1 MSKIQSVRGTHD
13 LVGSDYLL
21 YNHIRKVIFEL
32 ADNYDYNE
40 IETPIF
46 ENSELFKKPLGE
58 FSDVVL
64 KEMYSFNDR
73 NQTSLTLRPEYT
85 IPMIRASITNNLLNY
100 LPVKLFGIGSMFRR
114 ERPQKGRYRQFNQIN
129 FEILGSSETF
139 ADVELIILANDF
151 LKNLKIN
158 NKVILQINSLGDL
171 NTIYK
176 YKNILSD
183 YYNKYKN
190 DLSEESKIK
199 IKSNPLRILDS
210 KNPEDLKINSTAPKI
225 DEQYSNTAK
234 KIFEEVQVLIDSVG
248 ISFTINSNLVRG
260 LDYYCHTVFEFKT
273 NELGSQDTLIGGGR
287 YDGLVK
293 TIGGPDISGVGWASG
308 IERIMMM
315 LDKIDK
321 KAPLVQMIT
330 IDEQARKYAL
340 NLLISLRK
348 LKIRTRYDHK
358 INIKKSLKHA
368 NESKIKFVI
377 IIGETEVKNKVYTIK
392 NLFDGNQK
400 TLSFDELLNFLQL

>member
-85 IPMIRASITNNLLNY
+85 IPMIRASITNNLLNH

-139 ADVELIILANDF
+139 ADAELIILANEF

-171 NTIYK
+171 NTIYN

-210 KNPEDLKINSTAPKI
+210 KHPEDLKINSTAPKI
-225 DEQYSNTAK
+225 EEQYSKTAK
-234 KIFEEVQVLIDSVG
+234 KIFEEVQFLISSVG
-248 ISFTINSNLVRG
+248 ISFTIN
-260 LDYYCHTVFEFKT
+260 
-273 NELGSQDTLIGGGR
+273 
-287 YDGLVK
+287 
-293 TIGGPDISGVGWASG
+293 
-308 IERIMMM
+308 
-315 LDKIDK
+315 
-321 KAPLVQMIT
+321 
-330 IDEQARKYAL
+330 
-340 NLLISLRK
+340 
-348 LKIRTRYDHK
+348 
-358 INIKKSLKHA
+358 
-368 NESKIKFVI
+368 
-377 IIGETEVKNKVYTIK
+377 
-392 NLFDGNQK
+392 
-400 TLSFDELLNFLQL
+400 